1 MGINQI
7 QKGAFLNFFNQGG
20 YVLDFSTA
28 DFDCFCAEIVGVMPC
43 EKYNYS
49 KGRSLAIYANE
60 AMECDAEKLFSA
72 LLQHYEFS
80 QQIINEKE
88 DNSPHYQQY
97 LKIKEIETLLEKN
110 EEANSVLSKTAI
122 SEFDNDYLEQRINE
136 MIAKQK
142 NDPTGAIGLAKELI
156 ESCCKTILEKKGI
169 FYDGG
174 EDMPKLISITTDCL
188 HLSPKEIEDSLP
200 LNKVLKQIL
209 QSLRAVAIGV
219 ADLRNQYGSGHGKP
233 TSFRGLEERHA
244 KLAVGASITLVNFL
258 WDSYNLNCGAKEQN
272 T

>member
-1 MGINQI
+1 MGLNQI

-28 DFDCFCAEIVGVMPC
+28 DFDGFCAEIVGVMPC

-60 AMECDAEKLFSA
+60 AKECDVEKLFSA

-88 DNSPHYQQY
+88 GNSPHYQQY
-97 LKIKEIETLLEKN
+97 LKIKELEPLLEKT
-110 EEANSVLSKTAI
+110 EEANAVLSKTAI
-122 SEFDNDYLEQRINE
+122 SEFNNEYLEQRINE
-136 MIAKQK
+136 MIGKQK
-142 NDPTGAIGLAKELI
+142 TDPTGAIGLAKELI

-169 FYDGG
+169 PYDGG
-174 EDMPKLISITTDCL
+174 EEMPKLITITTDCL
-188 HLSPKEIEDSLP
+188 HLSPKEIKDSLP
-200 LNKVLKQIL
+200 LSKVLKQIL
-209 QSLRAVAIGV
+209 QSLRAVAIGI
-219 ADLRNQYGSGHGKP
+219 ADLRNQYGSGHGKS
-233 TSFRGLEERHA
+233 TSYHGLEERHA

-258 WDSYNLNCGAKEQN
+258 WDSYNLGYEAKEKN
-272 T
+272 A